1 MKTMI
6 ENCCGQPMF
15 LSYIFV
21 VCYVSANRMEFHI
34 HGIKGFATLTKSF
47 VKIGTAKIFCYNNKM
62 LFYQQNVWLLL
73 QNFWFQQQK
82 K

>member
-1 MKTMI
+1 
-6 ENCCGQPMF
+6 
-15 LSYIFV
+15 
-21 VCYVSANRMEFHI
+21 MEFHI